1 LTLRVR
7 CSNGHALSVKD
18 DLAGQRVR
26 CPKCKVLFR
35 AQAAGEEEKPD
46 SPIAPPSKKRKKS
59 TERSNGVRRPS
70 VRDEDDDADET
81 DEMSPEERRKE
92 RQRQKKQSLVHVKTG
107 LIIHTVKLWSFVLL
121 VFFLFL
127 WWVFGLTVD
136 NASLPDS
143 GLDKESVA
151 TYKTAI
157 DTFQN
162 ILLFLVVLTPVIGVI
177 GSAFCCLIPRKSESR
192 GTVVTALVFDFI
204 PLLASIGIPLAIFDA
219 FGIKDPE
226 KIRRLVTYLA
236 SISVFFSVA
245 ALFVFVIFI
254 RMLAYYIQKALL
266 ASEALNLVSWLMIM
280 VGAAPAALLGMQ
292 YLSPIVVGV
301 VGSVINLG
309 VDFMITLVWFGMFYF
324 MFFQAIL
331 RLLGAERSAIADLT

>member
-35 AQAAGEEEKPD
+35 AQAGGEEEKPD

-59 TERSNGVRRPS
+59 ADRSNGVRRPS
-70 VRDEDDDADET
+70 VRDEDDDADGS
-81 DEMSPEERRKE
+81 DEATPEERRKE

-107 LIIHTVKLWSFVLL
+107 LIIHTVKLWAFVVL

-127 WWVFGLTVD
+127 WWVFGLTVE
-136 NASLPDS
+136 NANLPDS

-151 TYKTAI
+151 TYKTAVE
-157 DTFQN
+157 TFQN
-162 ILLFLVVLTPVIGVI
+162 ILLFLIVLTPVVGVI
-177 GSAFCCLIPRKSESR
+177 GSVFCCLIPRKSESR
-192 GTVVTALVFDFI
+192 GTIITAFVFDLI
-204 PLLASIGIPLAIFDA
+204 PLIASIGIPLAIFDA
-219 FGIKDPE
+219 FGIKDAD
-226 KIRRLVTYLA
+226 KIARLIKYLA
-236 SISVFFSVA
+236 SISIFFSVA
-245 ALFVFVIFI
+245 ALFVFVIFA

-292 YLSPIVVGV
+292 YLSPIVVGA
-301 VGSVINLG
+301 VGGVINLG
-309 VDFMITLVWFGMFYF
+309 LDFIITLVWFGMFYF